1 MSRAHLENVV
11 GAALGLLGVMAA
23 PLMAADDW
31 GNWGD
36 WGDWVGAL
44 SMFLLDALIWG
55 VGALVLYLYGVRG
68 TGGGRW

>member
-11 GAALGLLGVMAA
+11 GAALGLLGVIAA

-31 GNWGD
+31 G
-36 WGDWVGAL
+36 GAPL
-44 SMFLLDALIWG
+44 TFMLDALIWG
-55 VGALVLYLYGVRG
+55 AGALVLYLYGVRG